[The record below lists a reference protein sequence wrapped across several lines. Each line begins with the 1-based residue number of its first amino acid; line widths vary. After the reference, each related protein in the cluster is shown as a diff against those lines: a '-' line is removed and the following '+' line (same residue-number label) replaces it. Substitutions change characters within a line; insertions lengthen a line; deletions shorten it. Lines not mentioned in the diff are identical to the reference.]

1 VTASERKRSTLPE
14 IVFKDE
20 SVLVIDKPAGLVVHP
35 APGHRGETLVDA
47 LRGIAAGG
55 PSERPGI
62 VHRIDRDTSGL
73 LLVAASENAHRDLT
87 RQVRDREVGRE
98 YLALVEGRV
107 GSRTGTIDAPIGRD
121 HRAREQMAVG
131 GKRPRE
137 ARTHFEVVELLPEDT
152 LVEVAL
158 DTGRT
163 HQIRTHFAAIGHP
176 VCGDRRYGHGS
187 RHGLERQF
195 LHAHR
200 ITFRHPRT
208 GAEMTFTSELP
219 PDLRD
224 ALERAR

>member
-1 VTASERKRSTLPE
+1 MILYQ
-14 IVFKDE
+14 DE
-20 SVLVIDKPAGLVVHP
+20 SLLVVDKPAGLVVHP

-55 PSERPGI
+55 PPERPGI

-73 LLVAASENAHRDLT
+73 LLVAASEDAHRELA

-98 YLALVEGRV
+98 YLTLVEGRLD
-107 GSRTGTIDAPIGRD
+107 SRSGTIDAPIGRD
-121 HRAREQMAVG
+121 HRARERMAVG
-131 GKRPRE
+131 GRRPRE
-137 ARTHFEVVELLPEDT
+137 ARTHFEVVELLPADT

-158 DTGRT
+158 ETGRT

-187 RHGLERQF
+187 RHGLGRQF

-200 ITFRHPRT
+200 LTFRHPQT
-208 GAEMTFTSELP
+208 GSEMSFASELP
-219 PDLRD
+219 RDLEQ
-224 ALERAR
+224 ALDRARRA